1 MEKVEADLS
10 RSKSLREK
18 QSKEFSWQLEEL
30 KQRYE
35 QQVSQFAPSGGGR
48 RDIFSCRCRSV
59 AVAGLILFSL
69 CGAVLCVKT
78 KFIGM
83 QSLCDGGWKGKSLHR
98 KYFCFL
104 FAILC
109 TSDSFKLFPRLTGG
123 NTYFHKGQMTL
134 FNALSV
140 FLLVKKQHFIL
151 FIIFNMAS
159 VHMNACFGPLIVT
172 FFIVM

>member
-35 QQVSQFAPSGGGR
+35 QQVSRLAAAGGGS
-48 RDIFSCRCRSV
+48 RDVFSCGCRSV
-59 AVAGLILFSL
+59 PAAGLILFSP
-69 CGAVLCVKT
+69 CVAGLCVKAG
-78 KFIGM
+78 FIGM
-83 QSLCDGGWKGKSLHR
+83 QSVCDGRWKGESLHR

-109 TSDSFKLFPRLTGG
+109 TSDCFTLFPRLAGG
-123 NTYFHKGQMTL
+123 NTYFHSGQMKL
-134 FNALSV
+134 FRVLSV

-151 FIIFNMAS
+151 FLS
-159 VHMNACFGPLIVT
+159 
-172 FFIVM
+172 FFTWGVFI

>member
-35 QQVSQFAPSGGGR
+35 QQVSRFAPSGGREQGHP
-48 RDIFSCRCRSV
+48 FTH
-59 AVAGLILFSL
+59 LFPFSL
-69 CGAVLCVKT
+69 CIAVLCIKT

-83 QSLCDGGWKGKSLHR
+83 QSLHNGGLRGKSLYR

-123 NTYFHKGQMTL
+123 NTYFHNGSMKL

-140 FLLVKKQHFIL
+140 FLLVKKQRFIL
-151 FIIFNMAS
+151 LSFLTWGVF
-159 VHMNACFGPLIVT
+159 V
-172 FFIVM
+172 